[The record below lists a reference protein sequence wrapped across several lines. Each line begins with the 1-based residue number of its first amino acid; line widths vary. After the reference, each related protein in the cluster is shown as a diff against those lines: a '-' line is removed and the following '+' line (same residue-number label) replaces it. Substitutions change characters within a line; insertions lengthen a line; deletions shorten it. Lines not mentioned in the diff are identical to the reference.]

1 MSEKDFE
8 QLFRDY
14 FNQLLNFAYNMV
26 KDEEIARDIV
36 QQVFLNVWNKREA
49 IKIRTSYQGYLYR
62 SVYNSSLNH
71 LRLKSRFVR
80 ISNDSDIES
89 QSDWHEQEGKIIE
102 DERIKRLQIA
112 IDKLPVK
119 CRAVFTL
126 NRFEN
131 MTYKEV
137 ATHLGISVKMVE
149 KQIAKA
155 LKFLRAELLSVKT
168 NLFIIVLFY
177 LIFLG

>member
-8 QLFRDY
+8 KLFRDY
-14 FNQLLNFAYNMV
+14 FNQLLNLAFNMV
-26 KDEEIARDIV
+26 KNEDIARDIV
-36 QQVFLNVWNKREA
+36 QQVFLNVWNKREE

-71 LRLKSRFVR
+71 ISLKSRFVR
-80 ISNDSDIES
+80 ITKESNIANR
-89 QSDWHEQEGKIIE
+89 SDWEEQEGKLFE
-102 DERIKRLQIA
+102 EERIKQLQIA

-126 NRFEN
+126 NRFEC

-137 ATHLGISVKMVE
+137 AAHLGISVKMVE
-149 KQIAKA
+149 KQVAKA

-168 NLFIIVLFY
+168 VLFIIIIFY
-177 LIFLG
+177 